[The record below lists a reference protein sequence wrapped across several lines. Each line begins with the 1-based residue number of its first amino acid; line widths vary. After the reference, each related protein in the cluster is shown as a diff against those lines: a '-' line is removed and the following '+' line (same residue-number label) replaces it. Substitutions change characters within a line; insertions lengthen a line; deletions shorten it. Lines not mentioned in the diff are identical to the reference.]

1 MTEFD
6 DHWITTYTG
15 KKFHYLDPQPEE
27 IDIVDIAHHL
37 SHLCRFT
44 GACKGFYSV
53 ADHSIHVAELLP
65 LELRLAGLLHD
76 AAEAYINDISRPV
89 KYSHKLQETE
99 AIIESAIAKKFGVD
113 FSDPKIKEADNIMI
127 ATEARDLMPN
137 MDGWAEL
144 PTPLPT
150 KITPSPPF
158 HIIRAAFLYR
168 FRSYTD
174 GR

>member
-6 DHWITTYTG
+6 DNWITTHTG
-15 KKFHYLDPQPEE
+15 KKFHYLDPQPDE

-37 SHLCRFT
+37 SYLCRFT
-44 GACKGFYSV
+44 GAVSGFYSV
-53 ADHSIHVAELLP
+53 ADHSIRVAELLP
-65 LELRLAGLLHD
+65 PELRLAGLLHD
-76 AAEAYINDISRPV
+76 AAEAYINDLSRPV
-89 KYSHKLQETE
+89 KYTHKLQETE
-99 AIIESAIAKKFGVD
+99 ARIGAVIAKKFGVD
-113 FSDPKIKEADNIMI
+113 FSDPRIKEADNILI

-158 HIIRAAFLYR
+158 RIVKAAFLYR
-168 FRSYTD
+168 FRSYSN
-174 GR
+174 G

>member
-6 DHWITTYTG
+6 DHWITTFSG
-15 KKFHYLDPQPEE
+15 KKFHYLDPQPDE

-37 SHLCRFT
+37 SYLCRFT
-44 GACKGFYSV
+44 GACSGFYSV
-53 ADHSIHVAELLP
+53 ADHSIRVAELLP
-65 LELRLAGLLHD
+65 QELRLAGLLHD
-76 AAEAYINDISRPV
+76 ATEAYINDISRPV

-99 AIIESAIAKKFGVD
+99 TIIEAAIAKKFGVD
-113 FSDPKIKEADNIMI
+113 FSDPKIKEADNILI

-144 PTPLPT
+144 PTPLST
-150 KITPSPPF
+150 EIIPSPSF
-158 HIIRAAFLYR
+158 RLVKAVFLYR

>member
-6 DHWITTYTG
+6 DHWMTTSTG

-44 GACKGFYSV
+44 GACKDFYSV
-53 ADHSIHVAELLP
+53 ADHSIRVAELLP
-65 LELRLAGLLHD
+65 HKLRLAGLLHD
-76 AAEAYINDISRPV
+76 AAEAYTNDISRPV
-89 KYSHKLQETE
+89 KYTHKLQETE
-99 AIIESAIAKKFGVD
+99 TIIKGAIAKKFWVD
-113 FSDPKIKEADNIMI
+113 FSDPRIKEADNILI

-144 PTPLPT
+144 PKPL
-150 KITPSPPF
+150 KDRILPSPPF
-158 HIIRAAFLYR
+158 SLVKFTFLYR
-168 FRSYTD
+168 FRRYMNE
-174 GR
+174 